1 MKQGII
7 FDMDGVLVDSE
18 PAITYAAMEV
28 IRRLGF
34 ETKEEEFKPYTGMG
48 DDKFIGGVLE
58 SHGGVYDP
66 AYKAEAYDIYCESA
80 AERVKVFSWSKEIL
94 TALHDKGY
102 AVCVASASD
111 IRKVTCNL
119 ACIGV
124 ELSLFDAIVTGSD
137 VERKKPAPDIFLKAA
152 EKAGLLPE
160 NCIVA
165 EDAVAGVMAAKAA
178 GMTAIAVTTSFSAN
192 ALKEAG
198 ADQVLDSLATLPTI
212 ADSVFG
218 A

>member
-1 MKQGII
+1 MKKGII

-28 IRRLGF
+28 LRRLGV
-34 ETKEEEFKPYTGMG
+34 EATEEEFKPYTGMG

-58 SHGGVYDP
+58 SHGGVYRP
-66 AYKAEAYDIYCESA
+66 EYKAEAYDIYCENA
-80 AERVKVFSWSKEIL
+80 AERVKVFAWSKEIIH
-94 TALHDKGY
+94 ALHDKGY

-111 IRKVTCNL
+111 IRKVECNL

-137 VERKKPAPDIFLKAA
+137 VKRKKPAPDIFLKAA
-152 EKAGLLPE
+152 QKAGLSPK
-160 NCIVA
+160 NCLVV
-165 EDAVAGVMAAKAA
+165 EDAVAGIMAAKAA
-178 GMTAIAVTTSFSAN
+178 GMTAVAVTTSFAEQ

-198 ADQVLDSLATLPTI
+198 ADVVLDSLMALPQI
-212 ADSVFG
+212 ADEVFG
-218 A
+218 R